1 MQAILCQTRFE
12 SIRLEAGIGVC
23 VASLNPNADYAIT
36 LRIGDNVQVA
46 SINRENRT
54 ETYPVYFGSLENG
67 ARYEVQCRIT
77 ENDSAEVIS
86 IPMYAQ
92 TPDLHTKSAQRPK
105 GAFPGRQ
112 SSAHKGVGF

>member
-86 IPMYAQ
+86 IPMYA
-92 TPDLHTKSAQRPK
+92 PK